1 VDWRIGRSAVVC
13 SPAVRGIAGTHRR
26 AVGLCAVGLLG
37 LTGCGAPKGQ
47 EANEPRGDYTIEI
60 ERASFP
66 TRQRLAQR
74 STLEIAVRNVG
85 DKAVPNVAVT
95 VEPVQSPNSPSAL
108 AFEEASRQP
117 GLANPSRP
125 VWVLDAGPRG
135 GVTAYTN
142 TWTLGRLE
150 PGQLKTFVWRVTAV
164 KSGSHAIK
172 YTVAAGLDGRA
183 KARLPG
189 GEQPTGGFDIDI
201 SGEPADAR
209 VTDSGGVVVIPR

>member
-1 VDWRIGRSAVVC
+1 M
-13 SPAVRGIAGTHRR
+13 RGIAGTHRR
-26 AVGLCAVGLLG
+26 AGVVCAVGLLG
-37 LTGCGAPKGQ
+37 LAGCGGGPKGQ
-47 EANEPRGDYTIEI
+47 DANEPKGNYTVEI

-66 TRQRLAQR
+66 TRQRLAQK

-95 VEPVQSPNSPSAL
+95 VEPVQPPNSPAAL
-108 AFEEASRQP
+108 AFEEASKQP

-142 TWTLGRLE
+142 TWALGKLE

-164 KSGSHAIK
+164 KAGSHAIK
-172 YTVAAGLDGRA
+172 YTVAAGLDGKA
-183 KARLPG
+183 TARLPG
-189 GEQPTGGFDIDI
+189 GEVPTGGFDIAI
-201 SGEPADAR
+201 SDEPAQAR
-209 VTDSGGVVVIPR
+209 VTDSGRVVVPR

>member
-1 VDWRIGRSAVVC
+1 MLVLA
-13 SPAVRGIAGTHRR
+13 
-26 AVGLCAVGLLG
+26 
-37 LTGCGAPKGQ
+37 GCGGGPKGQ
-47 EANEPRGDYTIEI
+47 DANESAGTYTLDI

-85 DKAVPNVAVT
+85 AKTVPNVAVT
-95 VEPVQSPNSPSAL
+95 VEPVQPPNSPAAL

-142 TWTLGRLE
+142 TWTLGKLE

-164 KSGSHAIK
+164 KAGSHAIK
-172 YTVAAGLDGRA
+172 YTVAAGLDGKA
-183 KARLPG
+183 KAQLPG
-189 GEQPTGGFDIDI
+189 GEQPTGAFDIAI
-201 SGEPADAR
+201 SGEPAQAR
-209 VTDSGGVVVIPR
+209 VTDSGGVVGSPR